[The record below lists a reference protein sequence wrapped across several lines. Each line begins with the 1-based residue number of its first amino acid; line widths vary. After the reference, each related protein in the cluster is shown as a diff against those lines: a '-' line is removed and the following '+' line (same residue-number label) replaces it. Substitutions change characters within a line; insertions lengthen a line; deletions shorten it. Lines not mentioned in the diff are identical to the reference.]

1 MSTVVRTWRESA
13 GEEVTTSNSVGDPH
27 FRVVDINTGSIVNLS
42 FKWDCS
48 EAKIVYGQLLF
59 LKGKVSRGY
68 ADESNRIV
76 PSSISAAKTEV
87 IYIQKICEYWHKFHA
102 DRTLRSLSLAETQ
115 IMIRALMLSANNKDQ
130 VMSRSV
136 LGTICVLLSRSSTLY
151 NKGMIFDGFQF
162 VVNKKFKKD
171 VMAPLLKGLNLEYE
185 EWIEG
190 GTYGSIPLTCA
201 SIILNEAI
209 SIIESE
215 EAKLAQVFFES
226 WRKTPCA
233 PVLWFDNGKGFDRLK
248 AYREW
253 QKNKSIDRVIKPET
267 YASFISFGELADE
280 RCNEKFHCLPWSNLT
295 ELGDFCELIMKAGLA
310 IILLLSAFRINEVQK
325 MDISDFYQDNDG
337 SWWFKTVNTKTERGV
352 MLPRSLHGMAAQAAT
367 VIKNLCAVDI
377 EKHNV
382 PLFHCGF
389 RGNAFNATLKWGGW
403 TPEKWLVD
411 CRYAKNTLSY
421 WFSQF
426 YLKQIIP
433 KFPDIILHHRSVSP
447 HQARHTFAEF
457 AIRRFDGN
465 ILPKLREHYRHVKGS
480 YQMRRYTKNKLSD
493 SVKMSLERDYLE
505 EVMHRVAKGSLED
518 RFHGPAAK
526 RLQRELKAVSVYTYN
541 ELTDFIKKHADLFV
555 RFTAFEWGFCALRK
569 DEEYKAKCIDPPT
582 GLPKIDVNSC
592 PELCCGC
599 VHNMNNDLQC
609 RSLERIA
616 IAHQNIAD
624 THPLDTIKKMSA
636 DVVKIIRRR
645 LKQK

>member
-1 MSTVVRTWRESA
+1 MSTIIKTWRESA
-13 GEEVTTSNSVGDPH
+13 GEETTTSNSIGDSH
-27 FRVVDINTGSIVNLS
+27 FRLVDVSTNLIINVS
-42 FKWDCS
+42 FVWDCS
-48 EAKIVYGQLLF
+48 KDKIVYGQLLF

-87 IYIQKICEYWHKFHA
+87 SLIQRICEYWHRNHA
-102 DRTLRSLSLAETQ
+102 DRTLSSLSLAETQ
-115 IMIRALMLSANNKDQ
+115 VMIRTLMLSIDGKDK

-136 LGTICVLLSRSSTLY
+136 LGTICVLLGRSRTLY

-162 VVNKKFKKD
+162 VINKKFKKD
-171 VMAPLLKGLNLEYE
+171 VMRPLLEGLNLEYE
-185 EWIEG
+185 EWLEG

-201 SIILNEAI
+201 SIILSEAI

-215 EAKLAQVFFES
+215 DAKLAQVFFES

-233 PVLWFDNGKGFDRLK
+233 PVLWFDGSKGFDRLM

-253 QKNKSIDRVIKPET
+253 QKNGSIERVIKPET
-267 YASFISFGELADE
+267 YTSLISFGELVDE
-280 RCNEKFHCLPWSNLT
+280 RCLKQFHSLPWKNLT
-295 ELGDFCELIMKAGLA
+295 ELGDFCELVMKAGLT
-310 IILLLSAFRINEVQK
+310 IILLLSAFRINEIQK

-337 SWWFKTVNTKTERGV
+337 SWWFKTVNTKTEKGV
-352 MLPRSLHGMAAQAAT
+352 MLPRSLHGMAAKAAT
-367 VIKNLCAVDI
+367 VMKNLCAVDI
-377 EKHNV
+377 KKYDV
-382 PLFHCGF
+382 PIFHCGF

-403 TPEKWLVD
+403 TPETWLVS

-421 WFSQF
+421 WFKRF

-433 KFPDIILHHRSVSP
+433 KFPDIVIHHRTVSP

-457 AIRRFDGN
+457 ALRRFDGS

-480 YQMRRYTKNKLSD
+480 YQMRRYTRNKLSE
-493 SVKMSLERDYLE
+493 SVKMSLERDYLK

-518 RFHGPAAK
+518 RFYGPAAK
-526 RLQRELKAVSVYTYN
+526 RLEKELKAVSVYSFS
-541 ELTDFIKKHADLFV
+541 ELGGFIAKHADLYV
-555 RFTAFEWGFCALRK
+555 RFIAFEWGYCALRK
-569 DEEYKAKCIDPPT
+569 GEEYKAKCVDSST
-582 GLPKIDVNSC
+582 GLPKVDVNSC

-609 RSLERIA
+609 KTLERIA
-616 IAHQNIAD
+616 IAHQNIVD
-624 THPLDTIKKMSA
+624 THPLDTIKEMSA
-636 DVVKIIRRR
+636 DVVKIIQRR
-645 LKQK
+645 LTK